1 MYSLYFLYLLSLD
14 AVGGHIL
21 VVSIGIVRTIG
32 DCPSLRGEG
41 KGGRGKGEGE
51 GEGGERGKG
60 EEGERGRGEGRGGKG
75 ESGR

>member
-41 KGGRGKGEGE
+41 Q
-51 GEGGERGKG
+51 
-60 EEGERGRGEGRGGKG
+60 EGRGDNVITDCSTATHIAH
-75 ESGR
+75 EI